1 MDEPPFQQDSR
12 ALEETNGAARRPSA
26 GLCNEFG
33 AAAFDEIAGLRNDAL
48 DDFENLSHAG
58 FTVYEFGEGF
68 EKRGVM

>member
-1 MDEPPFQQDSR
+1 MV
-12 ALEETNGAARRPSA
+12 ARQRST
-26 GLCNEFG
+26 GRCDEFG
-33 AAAFDEIAGLRNDAL
+33 AAGFDEIAGLRNDAL